1 MEQRS
6 AQWFEARRGKFT
18 ASKFS
23 CLIGKGITATAHTYI
38 LEKIVE
44 DTYGIKEGPSTEAMQ
59 WGVEHEAEAIE
70 YYTLLTGHDVELV
83 GFVEGGTGFGGSPD
97 ALVNTDGINET
108 KCPFN
113 PINHLRYGLCETAK
127 DLKKLNK
134 ANYWQCQGNMLAT
147 GRKWCDFV
155 SFDPRLE
162 GAAKMYILRV
172 ERDEQ
177 AIEELEQAIERAI
190 LRKNTLKEQL
200 GL

>member
-1 MEQRS
+1 MQQRS
-6 AQWFEARRGKFT
+6 KAWFEARAGKFT

-23 CLIGKGITATAHTYI
+23 CLIGASITAGAHTYI

-70 YYTLLTGHDVELV
+70 YYGLLTGREVELV
-83 GFVEGGTGFGGSPD
+83 GFVEGGNGFGGSPD
-97 ALVNTDGINET
+97 ALVDADGINET

-134 ANYWQCQGNMLAT
+134 SNYWQCQGNLLIT

-162 GAAKMYILRV
+162 GSARMYILRI

-177 AIEELEQAIERAI
+177 AIKELEQAIDRAI
-190 LRKNTLKEQL
+190 LRKNTLKKQL